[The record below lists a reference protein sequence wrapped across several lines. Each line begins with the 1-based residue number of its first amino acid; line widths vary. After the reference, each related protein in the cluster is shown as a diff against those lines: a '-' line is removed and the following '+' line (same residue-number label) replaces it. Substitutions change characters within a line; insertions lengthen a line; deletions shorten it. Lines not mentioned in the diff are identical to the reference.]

1 MAELFAGSW
10 ETVSSRPA
18 PLVPASL
25 CSQTVTTV
33 TSRPCQVNWLRQQPG
48 AREKVFVL
56 LLEVRCEDRIIILML
71 FVRRR
76 EERSC
81 QVQAAVCVQVILT
94 ETFVAGQRQ
103 VCTKEDLT
111 CCCFRVDVY
120 FSTVTPQV

>member
-33 TSRPCQVNWLRQQPG
+33 TSRPCQVSWLRQHPG

-56 LLEVRCEDRIIILML
+56 LLEVRCEERIIIYYFDVVCEEEGGAKLSGAGSGLCAGHSYGNFCRRSAAGVHEGGPHLLL
-71 FVRRR
+71 F
-76 EERSC
+76 
-81 QVQAAVCVQVILT
+81 
-94 ETFVAGQRQ
+94 
-103 VCTKEDLT
+103 
-111 CCCFRVDVY
+111 
-120 FSTVTPQV
+120 